1 MSESSESLCKL
12 ISNILGINWA
22 INQWYMRYFVHLAG
36 AGLCVCV
43 CENRPMWLKCA
54 RHVIT
59 ACRHCVLYFLAPLRP
74 TRTVALQARCAAEL

>member
-22 INQWYMRYFVHLAG
+22 INQWYMCYFVHLAG

-43 CENRPMWLKCA
+43 CVCEQA
-54 RHVIT
+54 
-59 ACRHCVLYFLAPLRP
+59 YAPKMCTLRNYS
-74 TRTVALQARCAAEL
+74 VHMFFIL